1 MVYRKDQGRMVRMA
15 AFWSLAI
22 LLFYGCVSLHT
33 QLGVFFG
40 ESMTDTLVPGFD
52 RIPLFG
58 MVPNGSLLVSAI
70 ALAIGYTLLNRWLNT
85 PKNADLMIDTEHE
98 LQKVTWPTLEETIS
112 GSVLVIGCVLFLMA
126 FLAAA
131 DYGLAAIARRVLLEL

>member
-33 QLGVFFG
+33 QLGVSFG
-40 ESMTDTLVPGFD
+40 ESMTKPLVSGFE
-52 RIPLFG
+52 RIPLLG
-58 MVPNGSLLVSAI
+58 MVPNGSLVVSII
-70 ALAIGYTLLNRWLNT
+70 ALGVGLTILNRWLSKPN
-85 PKNADLMIDTEHE
+85 NADLMIDTEHE

-131 DYGLAAIARRVLLEL
+131 DYGLVVIARRVLLNE

>member
-33 QLGVFFG
+33 QLGVSFG
-40 ESMTDTLVPGFD
+40 ASMTDTLVPGFD
-52 RIPLFG
+52 RIPLFA

-70 ALAIGYTLLNRWLNT
+70 ALAVGYTILNKWLST

-98 LQKVTWPTLEETIS
+98 LQKVTWPTMEETIS

-131 DYGLAAIARRVLLEL
+131 DYALATVARRILLG

>member
-33 QLGVFFG
+33 HLGVAFG
-40 ESMTDTLVPGFD
+40 ESMTKTLVPGFD

-70 ALAIGYTLLNRWLNT
+70 ALAVGYFLLNKWLST

-131 DYGLAAIARRVLLEL
+131 DYGLAAIARRILLRL

>member
-33 QLGVFFG
+33 QLGVSFG
-40 ESMTDTLVPGFD
+40 ESMTKPLVSGFE
-52 RIPLFG
+52 RIPLLG
-58 MVPNGSLLVSAI
+58 MVPNGSLVVSII
-70 ALAIGYTLLNRWLNT
+70 ALGVGLTILNRWLSKPN
-85 PKNADLMIDTEHE
+85 NADLMIDTEHE

-131 DYGLAAIARRVLLEL
+131 DYGLAVIARRVLLNE